1 MSKKNG
7 SVGCMLEKI
16 KLFAILFVV
25 LVIAVIVLMIVIIV
39 KKRKRFKAFLAEPLI
54 DHLDDSLCADK
65 FEDWR
70 EKRIDVYLYGRIAK
84 YAEQAAF
91 ESIPKRKRFDKEG
104 QYTELSQTKISQ
116 NMNGLLDLFTKQE
129 GFYFNNDFQ
138 YFVREYRPY
147 YTVGDFDK
155 LVVEYLSFVTNP
167 ELFEKPVIPPDEPE
181 EDTNADDKEIA
192 EFEAGN
198 IGLTPDEDTVDS
210 EDIEPDP
217 VTEYDPY
224 ANVGKSND
232 VVVHFSN
239 MITVDHMIMNVLQTY
254 TDKLAVKVC
263 ERDGIAQTDAYG
275 EKTQAFKDL
284 CRSNYNKLCKL
295 FFTDMKFKSE
305 FVEWVNERHPDM
317 DDTSLFGDLI
327 PMYIRHLKG
336 KE

>member
-1 MSKKNG
+1 
-7 SVGCMLEKI
+7 
-16 KLFAILFVV
+16 
-25 LVIAVIVLMIVIIV
+25 
-39 KKRKRFKAFLAEPLI
+39 
-54 DHLDDSLCADK
+54 
-65 FEDWR
+65 
-70 EKRIDVYLYGRIAK
+70 
-84 YAEQAAF
+84 
-91 ESIPKRKRFDKEG
+91 
-104 QYTELSQTKISQ
+104 
-116 NMNGLLDLFTKQE
+116 
-129 GFYFNNDFQ
+129 
-138 YFVREYRPY
+138 VREYRPY

-181 EDTNADDKEIA
+181 EDTSADDKEMA

-198 IGLTPDEDTVDS
+198 IGFTPDEDTVDS

-224 ANVGKSND
+224 ANVGKSSD

-239 MITVDHMIMNVLQTY
+239 MVTVDHMIMNVLQTY

-295 FFTDMKFKSE
+295 FFTDMKFKPE